1 MVQASSLQSKADLAT
16 QLQLLQSQLSTQ
28 ADSLDSNGQGAAAT
42 EVRKVADAVGR
53 LATAVNGSDPA
64 AVVTAAAQ
72 VADAIRRVPGCPS
85 SSPSA

>member
-1 MVQASSLQSKADLAT
+1 
-16 QLQLLQSQLSTQ
+16 
-28 ADSLDSNGQGAAAT
+28 
-42 EVRKVADAVGR
+42 VRKVADAVGR